1 MKASYRSRFKLKMIS
16 KQISFAVRKKITMF
30 SSYKNII
37 AKSSIRID
45 IRGFFK
51 KKDSLI

>member
-16 KQISFAVRKKITMF
+16 KQISFAVRKKFFTMF
-30 SSYKNII
+30 SFYNII

-51 KKDSLI
+51 KTDSLI